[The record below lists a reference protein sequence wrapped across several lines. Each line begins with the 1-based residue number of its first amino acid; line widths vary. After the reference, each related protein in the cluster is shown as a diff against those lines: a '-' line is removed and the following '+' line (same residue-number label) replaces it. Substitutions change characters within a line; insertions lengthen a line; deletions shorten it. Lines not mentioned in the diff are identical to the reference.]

1 MKKVFKFLFSR
12 MTITATIIIL
22 QVLLIIYG
30 LLYLDSL
37 FIWMPIITKTIEI
50 ALIIDL
56 VNRDMPADL
65 KMPWLAVIM
74 LVPIAG
80 IIIYLLFSR
89 NVVRKK
95 FIKFYE
101 KLFIDLQ
108 SSIENYEVED
118 SKLGDYQGQSRY
130 IYNTCNS
137 GLFQNTTTKYF
148 NCGEKFFPRY
158 IEDLKKAEH
167 FIFLEYFII
176 EKGLMLDTILEILKE
191 KVKNGVEVRLMYDDI
206 GTISKVHTHF
216 YKEIR
221 AMGINCVKFGPF
233 LPFVTAVHNNRDHRK
248 ITIIDGKIGYVGGI
262 NFADEYI
269 NIVEKYG
276 YWKDST
282 IRLEGDAVR
291 QLTVF
296 FLQLFDLQIRKEEDY
311 GKYTN
316 IEINNYQSSGY
327 VQPYCDG
334 PNPIFPDLIGE
345 NVYLNM
351 INKAKKS
358 IYIAT
363 PYLIIDSL
371 TKNALIMAAK
381 RGVDVKIFTPHIP
394 DKKINFI
401 LTRSNYKDLL
411 KQGVKIYEYK
421 LGFLH
426 TKNFLVDDEIAV
438 VGTIN
443 LDYRSLVHHYECG
456 IWMYHTES
464 IAEIKEDFEEILKE
478 SININPKEF
487 KLKWYEIIISR
498 IISIF
503 SPLM

>member
-1 MKKVFKFLFSR
+1 M
-12 MTITATIIIL
+12 
-22 QVLLIIYG
+22 
-30 LLYLDSL
+30 
-37 FIWMPIITKTIEI
+37 
-50 ALIIDL
+50 
-56 VNRDMPADL
+56 
-65 KMPWLAVIM
+65 
-74 LVPIAG
+74 
-80 IIIYLLFSR
+80 
-89 NVVRKK
+89 
-95 FIKFYE
+95 
-101 KLFIDLQ
+101 
-108 SSIENYEVED
+108 
-118 SKLGDYQGQSRY
+118 GDYQGQSRY

-316 IEINNYQSSGY
+316 IEISNYQSSVY
-327 VQPYCDG
+327 VQPYCCLLYTSD
-334 PNPIFPDLIGE
+334 
-345 NVYLNM
+345 
-351 INKAKKS
+351 
-358 IYIAT
+358 
-363 PYLIIDSL
+363 
-371 TKNALIMAAK
+371 AA
-381 RGVDVKIFTPHIP
+381 
-394 DKKINFI
+394 
-401 LTRSNYKDLL
+401 
-411 KQGVKIYEYK
+411 
-421 LGFLH
+421 
-426 TKNFLVDDEIAV
+426 DE
-438 VGTIN
+438 
-443 LDYRSLVHHYECG
+443 
-456 IWMYHTES
+456 
-464 IAEIKEDFEEILKE
+464 
-478 SININPKEF
+478 
-487 KLKWYEIIISR
+487 
-498 IISIF
+498 
-503 SPLM
+503 

>member
-191 KVKNGVEVRLMYDDI
+191 KVKNVVEVRLM
-206 GTISKVHTHF
+206 
-216 YKEIR
+216 
-221 AMGINCVKFGPF
+221 
-233 LPFVTAVHNNRDHRK
+233 
-248 ITIIDGKIGYVGGI
+248 
-262 NFADEYI
+262 
-269 NIVEKYG
+269 
-276 YWKDST
+276 
-282 IRLEGDAVR
+282 
-291 QLTVF
+291 
-296 FLQLFDLQIRKEEDY
+296 
-311 GKYTN
+311 
-316 IEINNYQSSGY
+316 
-327 VQPYCDG
+327 
-334 PNPIFPDLIGE
+334 
-345 NVYLNM
+345 
-351 INKAKKS
+351 
-358 IYIAT
+358 
-363 PYLIIDSL
+363 
-371 TKNALIMAAK
+371 
-381 RGVDVKIFTPHIP
+381 
-394 DKKINFI
+394 
-401 LTRSNYKDLL
+401 
-411 KQGVKIYEYK
+411 
-421 LGFLH
+421 
-426 TKNFLVDDEIAV
+426 
-438 VGTIN
+438 
-443 LDYRSLVHHYECG
+443 
-456 IWMYHTES
+456 
-464 IAEIKEDFEEILKE
+464 
-478 SININPKEF
+478 
-487 KLKWYEIIISR
+487 
-498 IISIF
+498 
-503 SPLM
+503 